1 MPIELPIPIILAA
14 LLFALYILRQHG
26 WKFLLTFAAFWVY
39 LLALVDAILFPL
51 ILPEPGVGLP
61 FASRW
66 EQLTHLYHYHGL
78 NLIPFYFG
86 GCREL
91 PNACRQ
97 GIIANI
103 LMTIPFG
110 VLYPLLRPLPA
121 RRVPLLALAVGF
133 STESAQ
139 LLTMLLLGN
148 NYRTVDINDTIL
160 NTLGVMLGYALFR
173 LVQEVFNRIYKSK
186 DYSIL

>member
-1 MPIELPIPIILAA
+1 MRYCPSHS
-14 LLFALYILRQHG
+14 HG
-26 WKFLLTFAAFWVY
+26 AGCRH
-39 LLALVDAILFPL
+39 PL
-51 ILPEPGVGLP
+51 CL
-61 FASRW
+61 RW
-66 EQLTHLYHYHGL
+66 EQLTHLYRYHGL

-86 GCREL
+86 GCWEL

-110 VLYPLLRPLPA
+110 VLYPLLRLLPA
-121 RRVPLLALAVGF
+121 QHVPLLALAVGF

-139 LLTMLLLGN
+139 LLTMLLLGS

-160 NTLGVMLGYALFR
+160 NTLGVMLGLCSAQVSARSFQQDL
-173 LVQEVFNRIYKSK
+173 QE
-186 DYSIL
+186 